1 MFQPSIHS
9 ATSPGLEEPSS
20 SSGGTPYITEE
31 ESARAR
37 ESRANQDISNNGESF
52 RDRES
57 WLKSEQNEED
67 DDTIDV
73 TGLIVEIEL
82 ESTVSVRSSSVDI

>member
-9 ATSPGLEEPSS
+9 ATSPGREEPSS
-20 SSGGTPYITEE
+20 SSAGRPQITEQQ
-31 ESARAR
+31 ESAR
-37 ESRANQDISNNGESF
+37 RANQDISNNGESF

-57 WLKSEQNEED
+57 WMKSEQNEED

-82 ESTVSVRSSSVDI
+82 ESTVSVRSSSVDL